1 MEEHNSN
8 INAGI
13 NLVKPGLQESLDRK
27 PRIAILSSG
36 YMLGRAHDVWMKL
49 ISNYQVSLFD
59 AWKIKPLDKNQLGSL
74 LTNYTHVITL
84 EEQTLDGGFG
94 SAICEVIC
102 DKGLNK
108 KVLRLGLPER
118 FPFENGTRDH
128 LINTN
133 GLSLEDIINKI
144 ENFIK

>member
-1 MEEHNSN
+1 
-8 INAGI
+8 
-13 NLVKPGLQESLDRK
+13 
-27 PRIAILSSG
+27 
-36 YMLGRAHDVWMKL
+36 MLGRAHNAWSNL
-49 ISNYQVSLFD
+49 ITKHQVSLYD
-59 AWKIKPLDKNQLGSL
+59 VWRIKPLSADQLSSIL
-74 LTNYTHVITL
+74 DNYTHVVTI

-133 GLSLEDIINKI
+133 GLSLENIINKI
-144 ENFIK
+144 ENFVK